1 MNLSGKYHY
10 ANGKRKAAVS
20 RVRIYEDGKG
30 EIYINNQ
37 TAEEFTNT
45 KEELEKL
52 TAPLKMTGNTGKYT
66 ITIKISGGG
75 YMSQAESARH
85 GIAKALQE
93 MDPTLRTTLK
103 KAGFITRDSRVK
115 ERKKFGLKKARRSPQ
130 FSKR

>member
-1 MNLSGKYHY
+1 
-10 ANGKRKAAVS
+10 
-20 RVRIYEDGKG
+20 
-30 EIYINNQ
+30 
-37 TAEEFTNT
+37 
-45 KEELEKL
+45 
-52 TAPLKMTGNTGKYT
+52 MTGNTGKYT